1 MNTIEELLNSKKTEV
16 EEEKPKENV
25 LEKKVL
31 KNKERKE
38 RKLDQDYK
46 ELTQLEN
53 KTWLKI
59 LVFACPFIG
68 TVLGV
73 FWSLFQLGV
82 DKEQLT
88 LVIGLLISTS
98 IGNILGG
105 LLSSKLTNDELS
117 RTEIDMYNGMK
128 TKHLKSEYEREQAI
142 KDKNKAETD
151 YQKLFDETTQLRKE
165 YEERKIQEEV
175 NRRIAEKEA
184 QINSLVEQRIE
195 EEVQKRL
202 NESPTNEK

>member
-1 MNTIEELLNSKKTEV
+1 MNTIGELLSSKEKKEEV
-16 EEEKPKENV
+16 EVKETA
-25 LEKKVL
+25 LEQKVL

-46 ELTQLEN
+46 DLTQLEN

-82 DKEQLT
+82 DKAQLV

-98 IGNILGG
+98 IGNVLGG
-105 LLSSKLTNDELS
+105 LLSAKLTNDELA

-128 TKHLKSEYEREQAI
+128 TKHMKSEYEREQAL
-142 KDKNKAETD
+142 KDKTKAEED
-151 YQKLFDETTQLRKE
+151 YKKLFDETTQLRKD

-175 NRRIAEKEA
+175 ARRMAAKEKE
-184 QINSLVEQRIE
+184 IE
-195 EEVQKRL
+195 ERIQLEIDKRVAL
-202 NESPTNEK
+202 ELESKKEIQE